1 MHEIGPGGGL
11 LDKWLAIIG
20 VIVVM
25 YAIVRIGMR
34 IMAQRSV
41 QEARAVAAAVPTVS
55 AVAGL
60 GKQVAEQPPGDD
72 IVAIAAAVHA
82 MLGGGW
88 HIVHLEADR
97 MGTAWAIEGRWAHQ
111 TSHQPRR

>member
-1 MHEIGPGGGL
+1 MHEFASGGGP
-11 LDKWLAIIG
+11 LDRWLAIVG
-20 VIVVM
+20 VIGLM
-25 YAIVRIGMR
+25 YGAFRIGMR
-34 IMAQRSV
+34 LLARGHGH
-41 QEARAVAAAVPTVS
+41 AGRAVAAAVPTVS

-60 GKQVAEQPPGDD
+60 GKQVAEQPLSDD

-88 HIVHLEADR
+88 HIVHLEADLA
-97 MGTAWAIEGRWAHQ
+97 GAAWTIEGRWAHQ

>member
-25 YAIVRIGMR
+25 YAAVSIGMR
-34 IMAQRSV
+34 WLAQGHG
-41 QEARAVAAAVPTVS
+41 QAGRAVAATVPTVS

-60 GKQVAEQPPGDD
+60 GKQVAEQPLGDD